1 MHVAAVNS
9 TRAWGGAEVWFQA
22 FCVGMAERGHQVTLV
37 CHPNSELRRRLSD
50 NPNVR
55 IEPVAIRAEL
65 NYFRSLQLA
74 RVLRHARPDV
84 LVAHR
89 PKDIKLSAVA
99 TWFAGDVPIVH
110 VKQYG
115 EPLKSR
121 FDYRFFWK
129 RRVRAMVAV
138 SNETLKR
145 LRHDAPWLGD
155 MPVEVIHNAVDV
167 ERYRPAP
174 QLREK
179 ARAELGIPN
188 DSLVVSF
195 HGRLAPPKRVD
206 LAVRAIAMAAEDVPV
221 HGLIIG
227 DGPQGQALRELADEL
242 DAPISFA
249 GFRDDVPNLLSASD
263 VEITMSE
270 IEGAPL
276 AVLEA
281 MACGLPVIASDTT
294 SHPEVVEG
302 GISGLLVEP
311 GLPDGALKA
320 ILALARDK
328 TERATLGEAARTR
341 AVEHFSVQ
349 RMIDRYESF
358 LSGLVG
364 QDREPGPDHA

>member
-9 TRAWGGAEVWFQA
+9 TRAWGGAEVWFQS
-22 FCVGMAERGHQVTLV
+22 FCSGMADRGHAVTLI
-37 CHPNSELRRRLSD
+37 CHPDSELRRRLSAD
-50 NPNVR
+50 SRLR
-55 IEPVAIRAEL
+55 IAPLAIRAEL

-74 RVLRHARPDV
+74 HVLRGARPD
-84 LVAHR
+84 LLIAHR
-89 PKDIKLSAVA
+89 PKDIKLAALA
-99 TWFAGDVPIVH
+99 TWFAGGVPIVH

-129 RRVRAMVAV
+129 RYVRAMVAV
-138 SNETLKR
+138 SNETLAR
-145 LRHDAPWLGD
+145 LRHDAPWLGE
-155 MPVEVIHNAVDV
+155 MTVEVIHNAVDV

-174 QLREK
+174 ELRQT
-179 ARAELGIPN
+179 ARAELGIP
-188 DSLVVSF
+188 DEGLVISF

-206 LAVRAIAMAAEDVPV
+206 LTVRAIARAAKEVPV

-227 DGPQGQALRELADEL
+227 DGPEGSALRKLADEL
-242 DAPISFA
+242 DAPITFA
-249 GFRDDVPNLLSASD
+249 GFRDDVPDLLAASD

-311 GLPDGALKA
+311 GVPDGAAKA
-320 ILALARDK
+320 IVTLAGDEK
-328 TERATLGEAARTR
+328 TRIAFGEAARSR
-341 AVEHFSVQ
+341 AVERFSLE
-349 RMIDRYESF
+349 RMIDRYDS
-358 LSGLVG
+358 LLGRLVG
-364 QDREPGPDHA
+364 GA